1 MVSVTEYKCTN
12 CGLKFYDDGRCFY
25 YDEELNQTVDFIIT
39 FITANW
45 GSESKIKGKV
55 SETYCSEC
63 KKYLK
68 VYVIEECNIS
78 DSCNIVREGIK
89 NYIKKYQRKIDELKQ
104 IRQNP
109 NYSIEKNEFGSSY
122 VVILGYDEFYLYLSD
137 SDLNNEK
144 TAEYILAKFYRDI
157 GESIKHYEEI
167 YYKYVNSIY
176 LIIDKSD
183 AESYSLEKV
192 CCPDCGNEI
201 NTKFDELKCPNC
213 ESLLMP
219 NWYELD

>member
-1 MVSVTEYKCTN
+1 M
-12 CGLKFYDDGRCFY
+12 G
-25 YDEELNQTVDFIIT
+25 
-39 FITANW
+39 

-122 VVILGYDEFYLYLSD
+122 VVIPGYDEFYLYLSD

-183 AESYSLEKV
+183 AESYSLEKYV
-192 CCPDCGNEI
+192 VLI
-201 NTKFDELKCPNC
+201 VVMKLIL
-213 ESLLMP
+213 SLM
-219 NWYELD
+219 N